1 MYQNWL
7 LHYDDCLKSTASD
20 ARLINLSCPPR
31 HLRGKARGRWALPT
45 FIRTADWL
53 TTLSYETKQAVSTM
67 VALYYESTYYCSGLW
82 SWNHSTREFFSPH
95 YGRSLILFL
104 KRFYDFTTPIFPRG
118 LKPRKRDLYIF
129 ITFPIKTSSS
139 TSVSKK

>member
-1 MYQNWL
+1 MNP
-7 LHYDDCLKSTASD
+7 HNIVVD
-20 ARLINLSCPPR
+20 
-31 HLRGKARGRWALPT
+31 
-45 FIRTADWL
+45 
-53 TTLSYETKQAVSTM
+53 
-67 VALYYESTYYCSGLW
+67 SGAEIIVHG
-82 SWNHSTREFFSPH
+82 NFFPH